1 MKYQHQP
8 VATSSGFRANHSGSA
23 TPTQM
28 NNQTVRTLKPPRL
41 LSLLTLIVFATSSCR
56 TGSVS
61 SAPTTRW
68 VITDHGAVADGTT
81 LNTKAIQGTIDLCA
95 ASGGGVVVVPKGV
108 FISGAIFFKPHVNLL
123 IEKDGVLKGSTN
135 PDDYPQVQT
144 RWEGN
149 ERVWT
154 SAFVNFFNMTG
165 VTLSGEGMIDGSG
178 TEFSRGGPPRRPP
191 STNAQAVAASPQ
203 TNNAARGGGPG
214 GPGGGGRPRLIAF
227 QSCQDV
233 RVSGL
238 HFKDEA
244 SWCLFMVYCTNCVAE
259 NLVIRAAHTIPS
271 SDGMDFDSCN
281 HVHVTGCDID
291 CNDDCIS
298 IKCGKDDDGRRVNR
312 PSENIL
318 IEKTRFGYGQGGVAM
333 GSEVTG
339 GIHHVEVRDCV
350 FEDGNWAPIRF
361 KSQPSRGGLI
371 DDITYRDCQLHGTR
385 EAFEFNMEWR
395 MVNVQPPAKVPTE
408 VRNVK
413 LINIT
418 GTANSVG
425 MFHGTANDPITGV
438 TFIGCHITAP
448 RGLTLE
454 HTRNVD
460 TSGLTID
467 GVTGDPIQLRGDNG
481 PAAQPATPAKP
492 PAS

>member
-1 MKYQHQP
+1 
-8 VATSSGFRANHSGSA
+8 
-23 TPTQM
+23 
-28 NNQTVRTLKPPRL
+28 
-41 LSLLTLIVFATSSCR
+41 
-56 TGSVS
+56 
-61 SAPTTRW
+61 
-68 VITDHGAVADGTT
+68 
-81 LNTKAIQGTIDLCA
+81 
-95 ASGGGVVVVPKGV
+95 VP
-108 FISGAIFFKPHVNLL
+108 
-123 IEKDGVLKGSTN
+123 
-135 PDDYPQVQT
+135 T
-144 RWEGN
+144 RWEGT

-191 STNAQAVAASPQ
+191 STNAQAVATSPQ

-214 GPGGGGRPRLIAF
+214 GGGGRPRLIAF

-233 RVSGL
+233 HVSGL

-460 TSGLTID
+460 TSGLKID

>member
-1 MKYQHQP
+1 MKQFFHLP
-8 VATSSGFRANHSGSA
+8 AMFA
-23 TPTQM
+23 
-28 NNQTVRTLKPPRL
+28 
-41 LSLLTLIVFATSSCR
+41 LIVFATTSCC
-56 TGSVS
+56 TSHVS
-61 SAPTTRW
+61 STKSTRW
-68 VITDHGAVADGTT
+68 PVTDHGAVGDGATM
-81 LNTKAIQGTIDLCA
+81 NTKAIQDTIDQCA

-108 FISGAIFFKPHVNLL
+108 FFSGAIFFKQGVILL
-123 IEKDGVLKGSTN
+123 IEKDGILKGSTN
-135 PDDYPQVQT
+135 SADYPQVQT

-149 ERVWT
+149 ERLWT
-154 SAFVNFFNMTG
+154 SAFVNFFNMTN

-178 TEFSRGGPPRRPP
+178 TEFSRGGPRRAP
-191 STNAQAVAASPQ
+191 STNAPIAIISPAS
-203 TNNAARGGGPG
+203 NNVPRAIG
-214 GPGGGGRPRLIAF
+214 GGGGRPRLIAF
-227 QSCQDV
+227 QSCKAV
-233 RVSGL
+233 HVSGL

-244 SWCLFMVYCTNCVAE
+244 SWCLFMVYCEDVLAE

-271 SDGMDFDSCN
+271 SDGMDIDSCN
-281 HVHVTGCDID
+281 HVHVIGCDID
-291 CNDDCIS
+291 CDDDCIS

-395 MVNVQPPAKVPTE
+395 MVGPIQPPAKVLTE

-425 MFHGTANDPITGV
+425 SFHGTAADPITGV
-438 TFIGCHITAP
+438 KFTGCEITAQ

-454 HTRNVD
+454 HTRDVD
-460 TSGLTID
+460 MSGLKIN
-467 GVTGDPIQLRGDNG
+467 GVTGDPITLLGDNAA
-481 PAAQPATPAKP
+481 AAQTPVSPTP
-492 PAS
+492 PNP

>member
-1 MKYQHQP
+1 
-8 VATSSGFRANHSGSA
+8 
-23 TPTQM
+23 M
-28 NNQTVRTLKPPRL
+28 NNKTVRILKLPRL
-41 LSLLTLIVFATSSCR
+41 LSLLMLIVFATSSCR
-56 TGSVS
+56 TGGES
-61 SAPTTRW
+61 SAASTRW
-68 VITDHGAVADGTT
+68 LVTDHGAVGDGAT
-81 LNTKAIQGTIDLCA
+81 LNTKAIQNTIDQCA
-95 ASGGGVVVVPKGV
+95 ASGGGVVVVPKGIFV
-108 FISGAIFFKPHVNLL
+108 SGAIFFKPHVNLL
-123 IEKDGVLKGSTN
+123 IDKDGVLKGSTN
-135 PDDYPQVQT
+135 SADYPQVQT
-144 RWEGN
+144 RWEGT
-149 ERVWT
+149 ERMWT
-154 SAFVNFFNMTG
+154 SAFVNFFNMTN
-165 VTLSGEGMIDGSG
+165 VELSGQGMIDGSG
-178 TEFSRGGPPRRPP
+178 TEFPRGGPRRPP
-191 STNAQAVAASPQ
+191 STNAPAAAISPQ
-203 TNNAARGGGPG
+203 TNNAPRGAGGPG
-214 GPGGGGRPRLIAF
+214 GPAGGGRPRLIAF
-227 QSCQDV
+227 QNCRDV
-233 RVSGL
+233 HVSGL

-244 SWCLFMVYCTNCVAE
+244 SWCLFMVYCENVLAE

-271 SDGMDFDSCN
+271 SDGMDIDSCN

-291 CNDDCIS
+291 CDDDCIS

-395 MVNVQPPAKVPTE
+395 MVGPIQPPAKVPTE

-418 GTANSVG
+418 GTASSVG
-425 MFHGTANDPITGV
+425 SFHGTANDPITGV
-438 TFIGCHITAP
+438 TFTGCHITAQ

-460 TSGLTID
+460 LSGLKID

-481 PAAQPATPAKP
+481 PSAQPATSTNSPAL
-492 PAS
+492 

>member
-1 MKYQHQP
+1 MKQFSLP
-8 VATSSGFRANHSGSA
+8 LA
-23 TPTQM
+23 
-28 NNQTVRTLKPPRL
+28 
-41 LSLLTLIVFATSSCR
+41 LLTLITLAATPHLPAA
-56 TGSVS
+56 
-61 SAPTTRW
+61 SARW
-68 VITDHGAVADGTT
+68 LVTEHGAVGDGATM
-81 LNTKAIQGTIDLCA
+81 NTKAIQDTIDQCA
-95 ASGGGVVVVPKGV
+95 ASGGGVVVVSKGI
-108 FISGAIFFKPHVNLL
+108 FFSGAIFFKQGVNLL
-123 IEKDGVLKGSTN
+123 IEKDGILKGSTN
-135 PDDYPQVQT
+135 SADYPQVQT

-149 ERVWT
+149 ERLWT
-154 SAFVNFFNMTG
+154 SAFVNFFNMTN
-165 VTLSGEGMIDGSG
+165 VTLFGEGMIDGSG
-178 TEFSRGGPPRRPP
+178 TEFPRGGPRRAP
-191 STNAQAVAASPQ
+191 STNAPVAEVSPA
-203 TNNAARGGGPG
+203 TNNAPRTT
-214 GPGGGGRPRLIAF
+214 GGGGRPRLIAF

-244 SWCLFMVYCTNCVAE
+244 SWCLFMVYCKNVLAE

-271 SDGMDFDSCN
+271 SDGMDIDSCN

-318 IEKTRFGYGQGGVAM
+318 IEKTRFGYGQGGIAM

-395 MVNVQPPAKVPTE
+395 MVSPTQPPAKLPTE

-425 MFHGTANDPITGV
+425 SFHGTAADPITGV
-438 TFIGCHITAP
+438 TFTGCEITAP

-454 HTRNVD
+454 HTRDVD
-460 TSGLTID
+460 TSGLKIN
-467 GVTGDPIQLRGDNG
+467 GVTGDAITLRGDN
-481 PAAQPATPAKP
+481 AAPVQTPKAP
-492 PAS
+492 

>member
-1 MKYQHQP
+1 
-8 VATSSGFRANHSGSA
+8 
-23 TPTQM
+23 
-28 NNQTVRTLKPPRL
+28 
-41 LSLLTLIVFATSSCR
+41 
-56 TGSVS
+56 
-61 SAPTTRW
+61 
-68 VITDHGAVADGTT
+68 
-81 LNTKAIQGTIDLCA
+81 
-95 ASGGGVVVVPKGV
+95 
-108 FISGAIFFKPHVNLL
+108 
-123 IEKDGVLKGSTN
+123 
-135 PDDYPQVQT
+135 
-144 RWEGN
+144 
-149 ERVWT
+149 
-154 SAFVNFFNMTG
+154 
-165 VTLSGEGMIDGSG
+165 
-178 TEFSRGGPPRRPP
+178 
-191 STNAQAVAASPQ
+191 
-203 TNNAARGGGPG
+203 
-214 GPGGGGRPRLIAF
+214 
-227 QSCQDV
+227 
-233 RVSGL
+233 
-238 HFKDEA
+238 
-244 SWCLFMVYCTNCVAE
+244 MVYCTNCVAE

-395 MVNVQPPAKVPTE
+395 MVGNIQPPAKVPTE

-460 TSGLTID
+460 TSGLKID